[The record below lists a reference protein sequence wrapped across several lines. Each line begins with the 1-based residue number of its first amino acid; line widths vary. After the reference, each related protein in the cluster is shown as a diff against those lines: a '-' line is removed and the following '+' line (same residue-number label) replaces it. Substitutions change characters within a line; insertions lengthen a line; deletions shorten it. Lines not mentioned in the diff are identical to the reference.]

1 MAASPSPDPASPVRL
16 ALMRIWAVIGLA
28 VIALGVLQVLGVLS
42 SAVLFLSVGCIFA
55 FIASPLVNWL
65 QRHRVPR
72 ALAAIAALVLVAVG
86 VALVFSLILPVAV
99 SQIIDLLRD
108 SPTYIAQL
116 STWFTDFEHRFAA
129 VRSISEHVDLAALV
143 SSLQDAFNQIVNELL
158 VAVRNGIVPL
168 VNNVAS
174 TLFTVFLGFV
184 LAYWLACDYPKIND
198 EICRALGDEKAGD
211 YRLMMAVVGQSVGGY
226 LRSMILSAIVRSALS
241 FAGFWLA
248 GHPYAGVMALLSGV
262 LSFIPVVG
270 PALSAAIA
278 TVTGLFASGTV
289 AFWTLVAAVVSQ
301 NITDNVIAPKI
312 NESTMSVHPVLSLTA
327 LMIGSALGGAMGM
340 VIAIPLAAVAKSLF
354 IFYYEGRTGRQIV
367 SYDGA
372 IFKGTPYRDAAG
384 APVPAYDALGNDRF
398 VIESELV
405 RAADVPSATAAP
417 KPAAG
422 AAEANP
428 WELVMKRILAGD
440 PDAAAAGD
448 EGPAAGEGAPSAR
461 ADAADG
467 PEAGGENPR

>member
-1 MAASPSPDPASPVRL
+1 MTAPAPPDNASPVRI

-28 VIALGVLQVLGVLS
+28 VIALGALQVLGVLS
-42 SAVLFLSVGCIFA
+42 SAVLFLAVGCIFA
-55 FIASPLVNWL
+55 FVASPLVNWL

-72 ALAAIAALVLVAVG
+72 ALAALMALILVSVG

-99 SQIIDLLRD
+99 SQIVDLLRD
-108 SPTYIAQL
+108 SPAYIAQL

-129 VRSISEHVDLAALV
+129 VRSLSEHIDLAALV

-184 LAYWLACDYPKIND
+184 LAYWLACDYPKINE
-198 EICRALGDEKAGD
+198 EICRALGDEKAAD

-226 LRSMILSAIVRSALS
+226 LRSMVLSAIVRSALS
-241 FAGFWLA
+241 FVGFWLA

-289 AFWTLVAAVVSQ
+289 AFWTLAAAVLAQ
-301 NITDNVIAPKI
+301 NVTDNVIAPKI

-384 APVPAYDALGNDRF
+384 APVPAFDALGNDRF
-398 VIESELV
+398 MIESELV

-417 KPAAG
+417 KPETG
-422 AAEANP
+422 GPAENP
-428 WELVMKRILAGD
+428 WERVMRRLLSGGAD
-440 PDAAAAGD
+440 
-448 EGPAAGEGAPSAR
+448 GEGAAR
-461 ADAADG
+461 AADR
-467 PEAGGENPR
+467 AGGGAGPDDAKGR